1 MTKPPGR
8 RNAELE
14 AWDRELK
21 GARGDGDGPAPA
33 GEASPEPGGQPPQPE
48 VPDQPTGEGPGAP
61 PPAPGSDGGEA
72 PPSPG
77 AAAAERG
84 RPASPPPD
92 AGVATQGDSES
103 VAQGRTAPV
112 AGEESSPAAPATWS
126 SPDDGVTTEVLLRD
140 LIIFQVKLLLD
151 GLKDIVLSPLSIAA
165 VLWDLVPSRNAPRG
179 RAFYQILK
187 VGERFDLWLN
197 LYNPSHAQRQ
207 DHEGLLEAGA
217 HSADSLMGKLEQL
230 ARTEAEKKKGWQGVV
245 QPPPRGQKPE
255 KGNDLEA

>member
-14 AWDRELK
+14 AWDRELR
-21 GARGDGDGPAPA
+21 GATGAGDEPSPSA
-33 GEASPEPGGQPPQPE
+33 EASPEAGEQPPQPE
-48 VPDQPTGEGPGAP
+48 VPDQPTGEASGAP
-61 PPAPGSDGGEA
+61 APDPGSGGGDA
-72 PPSPG
+72 PSSPRG
-77 AAAAERG
+77 EPAEPG
-84 RPASPPPD
+84 HPASPPPD
-92 AGVATQGDSES
+92 AGVAAPGDPES

-112 AGEESSPAAPATWS
+112 AGEEPHQGAPATWT

-179 RAFYQILK
+179 KAFYQILK

-207 DHEGLLEAGA
+207 DHEGLLEAGV

-230 ARTEAEKKKGWQGVV
+230 ARAEAQKKEWQGVV
-245 QPPPRGQKPE
+245 QAPLRGQKPK
-255 KGNDLEA
+255 KGKDLEA

>member
-1 MTKPPGR
+1 MTKQPGR
-8 RNAELE
+8 RNADLE
-14 AWDRELK
+14 AWDRELRGTT
-21 GARGDGDGPAPA
+21 GAGDEPAPDREVPR
-33 GEASPEPGGQPPQPE
+33 EAPGGPPRPE
-48 VPDQPTGEGPGAP
+48 VPDQAPGERPGGEVP
-61 PPAPGSDGGEA
+61 PPTDR
-72 PPSPG
+72 G
-77 AAAAERG
+77 AGDRA

-92 AGVATQGDSES
+92 TGAAAHGDP
-103 VAQGRTAPV
+103 QPV
-112 AGEESSPAAPATWS
+112 AEADPGPPIRGEHHPAPPPTWS

-230 ARTEAEKKKGWQGVV
+230 ARAEAKKKEWQGGGSTSLRGEK
-245 QPPPRGQKPE
+245 PRG
-255 KGNDLEA
+255 GNDLEA

>member
-1 MTKPPGR
+1 MNKPPGR

-21 GARGDGDGPAPA
+21 GDA
-33 GEASPEPGGQPPQPE
+33 GEAEEAAQPI
-48 VPDQPTGEGPGAP
+48 GPG
-61 PPAPGSDGGEA
+61 PAEA
-72 PPSPG
+72 VDSG
-77 AAAAERG
+77 
-84 RPASPPPD
+84 PASPPDGAPGQEGPPSAAAGGPPASQPRRPADEEADPGAHPAPWD
-92 AGVATQGDSES
+92 A
-103 VAQGRTAPV
+103 R
-112 AGEESSPAAPATWS
+112 EE
-126 SPDDGVTTEVLLRD
+126 GVTTEVLLRD

-151 GLKDIVLSPLSIAA
+151 GLKDVVLSPLAIAA

-207 DHEGLLEAGA
+207 DHEGLLEAGV

-230 ARTEAEKKKGWQGVV
+230 ARAEAEKQSRGRKG
-245 QPPPRGQKPE
+245 
-255 KGNDLEA
+255 KGHHDLEA